1 MHWGHAVSRDLIHWE
16 HLDPAIARDPVGHIF
31 SGSSVVDKKNTA
43 GFGKDAVYKCEQHHK
58 RYAGNK
64 IGIYHGQLGLFS
76 IRLLVRLRIAFM
88 PMAAAV
94 PITVATMLDIMA
106 ISMVKSSA
114 LPAFPKTGL
123 NSLQA

>member
-1 MHWGHAVSRDLIHWE
+1 MEELCLSLGITENITYGMLKDMCAIKSFTISLTRAMPDL
-16 HLDPAIARDPVGHIF
+16 ARMPFTNANSIINVMPVTR
-31 SGSSVVDKKNTA
+31 SGFTMGSWDM
-43 GFGKDAVYKCEQHHK
+43 
-58 RYAGNK
+58 
-64 IGIYHGQLGLFS
+64 FS

-114 LPAFPKTGL
+114 LPASPENRFE
-123 NSLQA
+123 